1 MLHRLETIK
10 CAAAVANRVIVSRAR
25 LEIEVSVPDAVPHG
39 LADLSVIGPPSQAGP
54 VGIEARVRDGPDC
67 SARARVASRFE
78 LVTHAATNVDVAA
91 RQKAPMAGID
101 VYDG

>member
-10 CAAAVANRVIVSRAR
+10 CAAAVADRVIVSRAR
-25 LEIEVSVPDAVPHG
+25 LEVEVSVPDAVPHT
-39 LADLSVIGPPSQAGP
+39 LADLSVIGPPSRAGP
-54 VGIEARVRDGPDC
+54 VEIEVGVCDSPDC
-67 SARARVASRFE
+67 SAQARVAGRFE

-91 RQKAPMAGID
+91 RQKAPLAGID